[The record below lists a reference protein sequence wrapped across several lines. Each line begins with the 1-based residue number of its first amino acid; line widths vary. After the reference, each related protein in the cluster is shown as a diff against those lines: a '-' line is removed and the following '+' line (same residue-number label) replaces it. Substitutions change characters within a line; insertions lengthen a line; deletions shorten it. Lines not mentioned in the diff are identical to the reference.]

1 MKIVAI
7 VQARIG
13 SSRLNAKVLKPLG
26 GTTVIE
32 FLVSRLKKSS
42 LIDEIIIATSNEDRD
57 DQIESLFQQ
66 KDVQVFRG
74 SEHDVLDRYFSA
86 AEQASADIIVR
97 VTGDCPLVDPSLVDD
112 CINKIKNSDLDYV
125 SNCNCVEH
133 PLPDGFDVEVFTMK
147 SFKLVKKISITKAFK
162 EHVTF
167 GYFQTGLFKIG

>member
-57 DQIESLFQQ
+57 DQIESLFNKKMYRFFGDQNMMFLIVTLVLQ
-66 KDVQVFRG
+66 SKQVQI
-74 SEHDVLDRYFSA
+74 L
-86 AEQASADIIVR
+86 
-97 VTGDCPLVDPSLVDD
+97 L
-112 CINKIKNSDLDYV
+112 
-125 SNCNCVEH
+125 
-133 PLPDGFDVEVFTMK
+133 
-147 SFKLVKKISITKAFK
+147 
-162 EHVTF
+162 
-167 GYFQTGLFKIG
+167 